1 MGKSTY
7 QLVIFPLPRAAPPG
21 PPTHSEPV
29 LAPTRPRRTKHD
41 FCDQHIFGQRWE
53 NGTFLKFYHQ
63 NTGNMRIEAI
73 KGMILR
79 KHLGL
84 KPWFSRFSCGFSL
97 IQLLDSWFQAH
108 PQHPSHFGIIK
119 CRDQLY
125 QSFKAMISRKTLSRT
140 PCPKYKC
147 IKFR

>member
-1 MGKSTY
+1 LKIQEIPISGIQIWQPEIHYFNELLMGKSTY

-108 PQHPSHFGIIK
+108 PPTSK
-119 CRDQLY
+119 
-125 QSFKAMISRKTLSRT
+125 SFWDHQMS
-140 PCPKYKC
+140 
-147 IKFR
+147 